1 MSILLLSGCVAD
13 TGALVASGE
22 LNRESPSATKI
33 VGIEITDRQEDGA
46 DSNAK
51 ITFERDTSS
60 SVPLPVASGTA
71 DVQSAP
77 EVQDFAVPDQDPA
90 RGSNAWGPAPSLVGA
105 PLIAA
110 QGIVLDLGLQVI
122 WEGESVT
129 DPNDPQCRVIQQ
141 MPEPGAPM
149 QSPLLVVN
157 LRCDD

>member
-1 MSILLLSGCVAD
+1 VSILLLSGCVAD

-33 VGIEITDRQEDGA
+33 VGIEITDWQEDGA

-60 SVPLPVASGTA
+60 SVRLPVASGTA